1 MNEIEVNLES
11 KKKII
16 TTFENGKEIQI
27 VFSVKNKTEDIRFR
41 QELDGASKANN

>member
-27 VFSVKNKTEDIRFR
+27 VFSVKNKTEERIETTILYTISSYR
-41 QELDGASKANN
+41 K